1 MEKKKLKLKSP
12 KKIKETIKN
21 DLKMDKKKKDNVID
35 EVMDDT
41 NNTENLNLDEIN
53 ELNKDGKEKKPKRK
67 KKSKKKGKA
76 THTFL
81 IILMSIGIAIV
92 TTILA
97 FGLYIVFTAPEFT
110 VERLYNKESSVIYDV
125 NGTLIT
131 RLGTENRV
139 LKNYE
144 DFPQVLVDA
153 LVATEDSRFF
163 QHNGFDAGRFL
174 KASLGQAAGNS
185 DAGGASTITMQ
196 LVKQNFTSSTATGI
210 EGIIR
215 KFTDIYMSIFKIEK
229 TYTKQQIIE
238 FYFNSMW
245 LASGGINYES
255 INGVEQACQYYFGK
269 SVSDISLGEAAI
281 IVGMYNNPTLFNPYI
296 YPENATERRSTVLS
310 LMVRHG
316 YITEQEKEDAESIP
330 VESLL
335 RSDIDKQNAKS
346 PYQNLI
352 DFVINDIKEKL
363 NINIDEG
370 GYSVKTTF
378 DLKKQDIVN
387 NLQNGAAWQFKDDK
401 VQVGVAITSTKDG
414 SITALGPGRNYV
426 AKGTDRSTTPR
437 QPGSTAKPIFD
448 YGPLIEY
455 NNVSPQQLM
464 LDYPYTYNNGTTMN
478 NWDFGYTG
486 ATTVKQALAASR
498 NIPALEAFHMVEPEK
513 IAEFVHNLGID
524 YGDSLNEAFSV
535 GGLPYGWSPLQA
547 SAAYASFGRGG
558 YYIEP
563 YSFTEVKN
571 LQTEEVIN
579 WKYEKK
585 RVMSEETA
593 YLINDILVYAT
604 ATGVG
609 GNINYNLRNRI
620 GSKTGTS
627 NISEEDAAR
636 KGIPSDATPDQWINS
651 YNPDYSISTWLG
663 YDQVDMDSSHYF
675 TMGMS
680 SIPRNQLGAYLSNNI
695 FTTGDG
701 FPKPSGLTTVTIE
714 SQTLPP
720 KLASKNTP
728 ANMKI
733 SATFKSGT
741 EPSEVSTR
749 YNTLQDPSNV
759 RTSVHGE
766 EITVSW
772 NGITA
777 PADNNTKDFNDYF
790 KSFARNY
797 PNSFKNFYNRYMSLY
812 NNSNLGSL
820 GYEVFVKEDG
830 GSLKDL
836 GWTDKT
842 SYTYKPTKS
851 GNYELVVRSSYSN
864 YKGNQSNG
872 VSSKASVTVEGS
884 QEETP
889 SNSDGLVA
897 TAKTICVTKGS
908 VINAKEA
915 VTVTYNGKNV
925 TRDATIVYSNVDTSR
940 EQSVAVT
947 YSITYNGEQTTAKGT
962 VNIRTSCGDSSS
974 LD

>member
-12 KKIKETIKN
+12 KKIKES
-21 DLKMDKKKKDNVID
+21 LKKEKTEKVKIKKKK
-35 EVMDDT
+35 T
-41 NNTENLNLDEIN
+41 KK
-53 ELNKDGKEKKPKRK
+53 NK
-67 KKSKKKGKA
+67 

-81 IILMSIGIAIV
+81 IILMALGIAGATMVI
-92 TTILA
+92 A
-97 FGLYIVFTAPEFT
+97 FSLYIVFTAPEFT
-110 VERLYNKESSVIYDV
+110 VEKLYNKESSVIYDV

-131 RLGTENRV
+131 RLGHENRV

-196 LVKQNFTSSTATGI
+196 LVKQNFTSSTAEGI

-245 LASGGINYES
+245 LAGGGINYES

-269 SVSDISLGEAAI
+269 SVSDITLGEAAV

-316 YITEQEKEDAESIP
+316 YITEQEKEDAENIP
-330 VESLL
+330 IESLL
-335 RSDIDKQNAKS
+335 RSDIENQNAKS

-352 DFVINDIKEKL
+352 DYVIKDIKEKL
-363 NINIDEG
+363 NINIYEG

-387 NLQNGAAWQFKDDK
+387 NLQNGAAWEFRDDK
-401 VQVGVAITSTKDG
+401 VQVGIAITSTKDG
-414 SITALGPGRNYV
+414 SITALGPGRYYV
-426 AKGTDRSTTPR
+426 AKGDDRSTTPR

-464 LDYPYTYNNGTTMN
+464 LDYPYIYNNGTNMN

-486 ATTVKQALAASR
+486 TTTVKQALAASR
-498 NIPALEAFHMVEPEK
+498 NIPALQAFHMVDPEK
-513 IAEFVHNLGID
+513 ISEFVHNLGID
-524 YGDSLNEAFSV
+524 YGKNLEEAFSV

-547 SAAYASFGRGG
+547 SAAYATFGRGG

-563 YSFTEVKN
+563 YSFTEIKN

-604 ATGVG
+604 STGVG

-627 NISEEDAAR
+627 NMDEATAAS
-636 KGIPSDATPDQWINS
+636 KGVPTDATPDQWINS

-663 YDQVDMDSSHYF
+663 YDQKDMDSNHYF
-675 TMGMS
+675 TMGTS
-680 SIPRNQLGAYLSNNI
+680 SVPRNQLGAYLSNNI
-695 FTTGDG
+695 FTAGDG

-714 SQTLPP
+714 AQSLPP
-720 KLASKNTP
+720 KLASANTP
-728 ANMKI
+728 ANMKV

-741 EPSEVSTR
+741 EPSETSTR
-749 YNTLQDPSNV
+749 FNTLSDPSSAFTAVN
-759 RTSVHGE
+759 GE
-766 EITVSW
+766 EITISW
-772 NGITA
+772 NGIT
-777 PADNNTKDFNDYF
+777 PPSENVTKDFNNYF
-790 KSFARNY
+790 KNYAKNY
-797 PNSFKNFYNRYMSLY
+797 PNSFKNFYNRYMNIY
-812 NNSNLGSL
+812 NSYNSSNLGSI
-820 GYEVFVKEDG
+820 GYQVFVKDSS
-830 GSLKDL
+830 GSLKNL

-842 SYTYKPTKS
+842 SYTYKPGRS
-851 GNYELVVRSSYSN
+851 GTYEFVIKSSYSI

-872 VSSKASVTVEGS
+872 VSTKATVEVENNV
-884 QEETP
+884 EEPT
-889 SNSDGLVA
+889 NNEGLKAVA
-897 TAKTICVTKGS
+897 KNICITKDS
-908 VINAKEA
+908 VFNPKEA

-925 TRDATIVYSNVDTSR
+925 TKDSTIVYSKIDTSK
-940 EQSVAVT
+940 EQNVSVT
-947 YSITYNGEQTTAKGT
+947 YSITYNNEQTTAKST
-962 VNIRTSCGDSSS
+962 VNIRTSCEANSSGG

>member
-12 KKIKETIKN
+12 KKIKDSIKK
-21 DLKMDKKKKDNVID
+21 DLKKDKKSDNVID
-35 EVMDDT
+35 DVMDD
-41 NNTENLNLDEIN
+41 NNIEDINLDEIS
-53 ELNKDGKEKKPKRK
+53 EMKEDKKEKKPKRK
-67 KKSKKKGKA
+67 KKAKKKGRA

-92 TTILA
+92 STILA

-335 RSDIDKQNAKS
+335 RSDIDNQNAKS

-414 SITALGPGRNYV
+414 SITALGPGRYYV

-524 YGDSLNEAFSV
+524 YGDSLNEAYSV

-547 SAAYASFGRGG
+547 SAAYATFGRGG

-695 FTTGDG
+695 FTAGDG

-720 KLASKNTP
+720 KLASANTP

-749 YNTLQDPSNV
+749 YNTLSDPSNV

-777 PADNNTKDFNDYF
+777 PSDSNTKDFNEYF
-790 KSFARNY
+790 KSFAKNY

-812 NNSNLGSL
+812 NNSNLGTL
-820 GYEVFVKEDG
+820 GYQVFVREDG

-842 SYTYKPTKS
+842 SYTYKPSKS

-864 YKGNQSNG
+864 YKGNQSKG
-872 VSSKASVTVEGS
+872 VSSKASVTVQSSEP
-884 QEETP
+884 ETP
-889 SNSDGLVA
+889 SNNDGLVA
-897 TAKTICVTKGS
+897 TAKEICVTKGS

-915 VTVTYNGKNV
+915 VTVTYNGQNV
-925 TRDATIVYSNVDTSR
+925 TKDATIVYSNVDTSR

-962 VNIRTSCGDSSS
+962 VNIRESCGSSSS

>member
-1 MEKKKLKLKSP
+1 MEKKKMKLKSP
-12 KKIKETIKN
+12 KKIKETM
-21 DLKMDKKKKDNVID
+21 DELKERKMEEKPK
-35 EVMDDT
+35 
-41 NNTENLNLDEIN
+41 
-53 ELNKDGKEKKPKRK
+53 KEKVKKEKVKKEKIKVKRE
-67 KKSKKKGKA
+67 KKKGRT
-76 THTFL
+76 THMFL
-81 IILMSIGIAIV
+81 VILMVLGIAGATMVI
-92 TTILA
+92 A
-97 FGLYIVFTAPEFT
+97 FSLYIVFTAPEFT
-110 VERLYNKESSVIYDV
+110 VDKLYNKESSVIYDI

-196 LVKQNFTSSTATGI
+196 LVKQNFTSATAEGI

-245 LASGGINYES
+245 LAGGGINYAS

-281 IVGMYNNPTLFNPYI
+281 IVGMYNNPTLFNPYM

-316 YITEQEKEDAESIP
+316 YISEQEKEDAESIP

-335 RSDIDKQNAKS
+335 RSDIDNQNAKS

-352 DFVINDIKEKL
+352 DYVIKDIKEKL
-363 NINIDEG
+363 NINIEEG

-414 SITALGPGRNYV
+414 SITALGPGRYYV
-426 AKGTDRSTTPR
+426 AKGDDRSTTPR

-455 NNVSPQQLM
+455 NNVSPQQMM

-478 NWDFGYTG
+478 NWDFGFTG
-486 ATTVKQALAASR
+486 TTTVKQALAASR

-524 YGDSLNEAFSV
+524 YGKSLNEAFSV

-547 SAAYASFGRGG
+547 SAAYATFGRGG

-563 YSFTEVKN
+563 YSFTEIKN

-604 ATGVG
+604 STGVG
-609 GNINYNLRNRI
+609 GNINYGLRNRI

-627 NISEEDAAR
+627 NIDEQTAAS
-636 KGIPSDATPDQWINS
+636 KGVPSDATPDQWINS

-663 YDQVDMDSSHYF
+663 YDQKDMDSNHYF
-675 TMGMS
+675 TMGTS
-680 SIPRNQLGAYLSNNI
+680 SVPRNQLGAYLSNNI
-695 FTTGDG
+695 FVAGDG
-701 FPKPSGLTTVTIE
+701 FTKPSGLTTVTIE

-720 KLASKNTP
+720 KLASANTP
-728 ANMKI
+728 ANMKV

-741 EPSEVSTR
+741 EPSETSTR
-749 YNTLQDPSNV
+749 FNTLNDPSNV
-759 RTSVHGE
+759 RTSVNGE
-766 EITVSW
+766 TVTISW

-777 PADNNTKDFNDYF
+777 PSENVTKDFNDYF
-790 KSFARNY
+790 KSFAKNY
-797 PNSFKNFYNRYMSLY
+797 PNSFKNFYNRYMNIY
-812 NNSNLGSL
+812 NSYNSTNLGTV
-820 GYEVFVKEDG
+820 GYQIFVKDSS

-842 SYTYKPTKS
+842 SYTYKPTRS
-851 GNYELVVRSSYSN
+851 GNYEFIVKSSYSI
-864 YKGNQSNG
+864 YKGNQSKGMSAN
-872 VSSKASVTVEGS
+872 AHVEVES
-884 QEETP
+884 YEPENT
-889 SNSDGLVA
+889 DGLKA
-897 TAKTICVTKGS
+897 TASTICVETNS
-908 VINAKEA
+908 TFNPRDA

-925 TRDATIVYSNVDTSR
+925 TKDSTIVYSKVDTSK
-940 EQSVAVT
+940 EQSVSVT
-947 YSITYNGEQTTAKGT
+947 YSITYNDEQIT
-962 VNIRTSCGDSSS
+962 VRGNLNIRNSCSTSSNT